1 MTEKL
6 YYKDAFLGEFEARVL
21 SCTQSGE
28 NFEIILDKTAF
39 FGEGGGQS
47 ADTGTLNDVNVIDV
61 FEKDGNVIH
70 ITKKPMEKNAIVLG
84 RVDMN
89 VRLRKMQNH
98 TGEHM
103 VSGAAYK
110 LFGAN
115 NFGFHLG
122 DGFFTCDLDVE
133 FSPEQLKK
141 IEDTVNFWILEN
153 HKVYTTVYES
163 QSAVD
168 VFYRAKVDFD
178 GRVRIVAIDG
188 CDACA
193 CCAPHVS
200 YTGQVGIVKIIDS
213 IRYKGGTRI
222 TAACGMDALCD
233 YRMLSEQN
241 AVIRNLLSA
250 KREQTAE
257 FVERAVKERDDAK
270 FQAEKYKTLYITEC
284 VRRAVKAG
292 EKTVLIEETLDA
304 KALTAGL
311 DLFEGSGAVF
321 CTAGNALSFAVCGR
335 QDSIKELV
343 AQIKQIAGS
352 GGGGRD
358 GFAQGRISLPYKDA
372 KELFLK
378 YLSC

>member
-6 YYKDAFLGEFEARVL
+6 YYEDAFLGEFEARVL
-21 SCTQSGE
+21 SCTQSCE

-70 ITKKPMEKNAIVLG
+70 ITKKPMEENAIVLG

-122 DGFFTCDLDVE
+122 EGFFTCDLDVE

-153 HKVYTTVYES
+153 HKVYTTFYES

-178 GRVRIVAIDG
+178 GRVRIVTIDG

-250 KREQTAE
+250 KREQATE

-284 VRRAVKAG
+284 VKRAVKAG

-335 QDSIKELV
+335 QDSIKELI
-343 AQIKQIAGS
+343 AQIRQIAGS